1 MPLDGQQIVVDYR
14 VGMKY
19 ADFVRVAD
27 KMIIAHWNE
36 VGSFRDKLKL
46 NPDHARYLQLEKN
59 GNLHIITAWANDVLI
74 AYLFLLIG
82 KHPRDQS
89 KLASSED
96 IFYVVPAYRRYRIGV
111 KLRMYAEELSCHF
124 GCVLTLRLE
133 KARRRNHRSPE
144 RDGYHLHEL
153 VYAKELE

>member
-1 MPLDGQQIVVDYR
+1 MPLDAQQIIVDYR

-19 ADFVRVAD
+19 ADFVKAAERLIVS
-27 KMIIAHWNE
+27 HWNE
-36 VGSFRDKLKL
+36 VGSFRNKLQL
-46 NPDHARYLQLEKN
+46 NPDHARYLGLEKN

-89 KLASSED
+89 KLASAED
-96 IFYVVPAYRRYRIGV
+96 IIYVSPPFRRYRVGV
-111 KLRMYAEELSCHF
+111 KLRKYAEDLSRQF
-124 GCVLTLRLE
+124 GCVLAMRLE

-144 RDGYHLHEL
+144 REGYKLYEL
-153 VYAKELE
+153 VYVKELE